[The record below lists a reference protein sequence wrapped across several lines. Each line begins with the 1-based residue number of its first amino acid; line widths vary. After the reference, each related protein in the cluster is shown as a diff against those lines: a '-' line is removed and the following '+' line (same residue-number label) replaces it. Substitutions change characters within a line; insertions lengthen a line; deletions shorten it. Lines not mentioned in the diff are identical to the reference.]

1 MGRGII
7 LSEWA
12 GGTSEEFQ
20 AGQQHVKTITVG
32 WWHMSLFGLK
42 ACETGGR
49 EGTFAGEPD

>member
-20 AGQQHVKTITVG
+20 AGQQHVKTITVV